1 MQMFDLYAL
10 LLILSGFLLVIVGS
24 ALPRQT
30 LASRI
35 LNVLVG
41 LAFLGYGCYLEFI
54 FTGGTYRV
62 FFYAFLVPILLVVRT
77 FKARKEARL
86 AREQAATAAPVAA
99 GAAPQGA
106 PMPQAVPMPQAQPDS
121 ASQ

>member
-1 MQMFDLYAL
+1 MFDLYAW
-10 LLILSGFLLVIVGS
+10 LLILSGFLLIIVGS
-24 ALPRQT
+24 ALPKQT
-30 LASRI
+30 VASRV

-54 FTGGTYRV
+54 FTGGTYRI

-86 AREQAATAAPVAA
+86 ARDQATATADTAGMAGTVGTAPHAVP
-99 GAAPQGA
+99 APQPQPETA
-106 PMPQAVPMPQAQPDS
+106 P
-121 ASQ
+121 